1 MTYQE
6 FIDLYT
12 KKVIKKKDRDLV
24 FETIH
29 DESFINDFY
38 ASSEYKKSREKK
50 LPLFSYVL
58 MNSFNEAKPL
68 FSKENVNLK
77 QILPGIVF
85 KQIQTVKKLSHFHI
99 LSENDIPVF
108 FSPINKNKPDELFI
122 NRIIQNNLPFAVD
135 FFNKFN
141 SFLNDEQ
148 YFYTDK
154 YIKLSIINALNLNN
168 ETKLKN
174 EICLILKNYPFLD
187 FNDKVYKEGTYE
199 LLKLTMK
206 FDSPLYNYET
216 FIEECRKVKLTATE
230 IVDLFDYFFFKK
242 GINSN
247 RRDENI
253 GNAQFYNF
261 LKHHIE
267 KDILI
272 PNFLNTINN
281 LSDDHRSFDYNMLL
295 PPMLAHFNPKSFTVV
310 DTQKLDKDANAL
322 HYMLNN
328 DIMPETSINT
338 RIHYLRTA
346 LDDRRKSHFSDF
358 NIPYIPKNVLNVLKT
373 LPLDMVENHTN
384 INAVFLFNYKFY
396 RDKITYSRNYYDDRS
411 EERKNVLKDSH
422 KVIDYLF
429 KNKLYPNTQKHFI
442 NKDNFSLININNI
455 EDKIVQNKIKKTEDN
470 TVYFMNFIEDVLDN
484 QNLSFYIHRKGFIDD
499 FYKNRDGELI
509 TSFFEKGL
517 MHKSEE
523 LFNSKTKPFF
533 EQYQIK
539 QALKENNLYNTEEPS
554 YKKRRI

>member
-12 KKVIKKKDRDLV
+12 KKVLKKKDRDLV
-24 FETIH
+24 FETINN
-29 DESFINDFY
+29 ESFINDFY
-38 ASSEYKKSREKK
+38 SSSEYTKSKDKK

-68 FSKENVNLK
+68 FSRENVNLK
-77 QILPGIVF
+77 QILPGVVF
-85 KQIQTVKKLSHFHI
+85 KQIQTVKKLSHFYT

-141 SFLNDEQ
+141 SFFDNEQ
-148 YFYTDK
+148 YFYIDK
-154 YIKLSIINALNLNN
+154 YIKLAIINALHFNN
-168 ETKLKN
+168 DTKLKN
-174 EICLILKNYPFLD
+174 ETSLVIKNYPFLEL
-187 FNDKVYKEGTYE
+187 NNKVYKEGTYE
-199 LLKLTMK
+199 LLKLTMN
-206 FDSPLYNYET
+206 FDSSFYNYET
-216 FIEECRKVKLTATE
+216 FIDECQKVKLTAPD
-230 IVDLFDYFFFKK
+230 IVGLFDYFFFKK
-242 GINSN
+242 SINSS

-267 KDILI
+267 KDIFI
-272 PNFLNTINN
+272 PDLLNTINN
-281 LSDDHRSFDYNMLL
+281 LSDDHRSFDYDRLL
-295 PPMLAHFNPKSFTVV
+295 PPMLAHFNPKSFTIV

-322 HYMLNN
+322 HHMLNN
-328 DIMPETSINT
+328 NIMPETSINT

-358 NIPYIPKNVLNVLKT
+358 DLPYTPKNVLNILKT
-373 LPLDMVENHTN
+373 LPLDIVQKHTN

-396 RDKITYSRNYYDDRS
+396 RDKINYSRNYYDDRS

-429 KNKLYPNTQKHFI
+429 KNKLYPNTQENFI
-442 NKDNFSLININNI
+442 NKDNFCLININNI

-470 TVYFMNFIEDVLDN
+470 TVYFLNFIEDVLNN
-484 QNLSFYIHRKGFIDD
+484 QNLSFYIHRKSFMDD
-499 FYKNRDGELI
+499 FYKNREGELI
-509 TSFFEKGL
+509 TSFFKNGL

-523 LFNSKTKPFF
+523 LFDSKTKPFF

-539 QALKENNLYNTEEPS
+539 KALKENNLYNTAES
-554 YKKRRI
+554 SHKKRRI

>member
-12 KKVIKKKDRDLV
+12 KKILKKKDRDLV
-24 FETIH
+24 FETIKN
-29 DESFINDFY
+29 ESFINEFY
-38 ASSEYKKSREKK
+38 SSSEYKKSREKT

-77 QILPGIVF
+77 QILLGIVF

-122 NRIIQNNLPFAVD
+122 TRIIQNNLPFAVD

-141 SFLNDEQ
+141 SFFNDEQ

-154 YIKLSIINALNLNN
+154 YIKLSIINALNFNN

-174 EICLILKNYPFLD
+174 ETCLILKNYPFLD
-187 FNDKVYKEGTYE
+187 INDKVYKDGTYE

-206 FDSPLYNYET
+206 FDSSFYNYES
-216 FIEECRKVKLTATE
+216 FIDECKKVKLTAPD

-267 KDILI
+267 KDIFI
-272 PNFLNTINN
+272 PDFLNTINN
-281 LSDDHRSFDYNMLL
+281 LSEDHRSFDYDRLL

-310 DTQKLDKDANAL
+310 DTQKPDKDANAL
-322 HYMLNN
+322 HHLLNN
-328 DIMPETSINT
+328 DIMPETSVNT

-358 NIPYIPKNVLNVLKT
+358 DLPYIPKNVFNILKT
-373 LPLDMVENHTN
+373 LPLDVVEKHTN

-396 RDKITYSRNYYDDRS
+396 RDKVTFSRNYHGDRS

-429 KNKLYPNTQKHFI
+429 KNKLYPNTQEHFI
-442 NKDNFSLININNI
+442 NKDNFYLININNI
-455 EDKIVQNKIKKTEDN
+455 EDKIVQNKLKKIEDN
-470 TVYFMNFIEDVLDN
+470 TVYFMNFIDDVLNN
-484 QNLSFYIHRKGFIDD
+484 QNLSFYIHRKDFIDD
-499 FYKNRDGELI
+499 FYKNRNGELI
-509 TSFFEKGL
+509 TSFFERGL

-539 QALKENNLYNTEEPS
+539 QALKENNLENTAEFS
-554 YKKRRI
+554 HKKRRI

>member
-12 KKVIKKKDRDLV
+12 KKVLKKKDRDLI
-24 FETIH
+24 FETINN
-29 DESFINDFY
+29 ESFINDFY
-38 ASSEYKKSREKK
+38 SSSEYTKSKDKK

-68 FSKENVNLK
+68 FSRENVNLK
-77 QILPGIVF
+77 QILPGVVF
-85 KQIQTVKKLSHFHI
+85 KQIQTVKKLSHFYT

-108 FSPINKNKPDELFI
+108 FSPINKSKPDELFI

-141 SFLNDEQ
+141 SFFDNEQ
-148 YFYTDK
+148 YFYIDK
-154 YIKLSIINALNLNN
+154 YIKLAIINALHFNN
-168 ETKLKN
+168 DTKLKN
-174 EICLILKNYPFLD
+174 ETSLVIKNYPFLEL
-187 FNDKVYKEGTYE
+187 NNKVYKEGTYE
-199 LLKLTMK
+199 LLKLTMN
-206 FDSPLYNYET
+206 FDSSFYNYET
-216 FIEECRKVKLTATE
+216 FIDECQKVKLTAPD
-230 IVDLFDYFFFKK
+230 IVGLFDYFFFKK
-242 GINSN
+242 SINSS

-272 PNFLNTINN
+272 PDLLNTINN
-281 LSDDHRSFDYNMLL
+281 LSDNHRSFDYDRLL

-310 DTQKLDKDANAL
+310 DTKKLDNDANAL
-322 HYMLNN
+322 HHMLNN
-328 DIMPETSINT
+328 NIMPETSVNT

-358 NIPYIPKNVLNVLKT
+358 DLPYTPKNVLNILKT
-373 LPLDMVENHTN
+373 LPLDIVQKHTN

-396 RDKITYSRNYYDDRS
+396 RDKINYSRNYDDDRS
-411 EERKNVLKDSH
+411 EERKNILKDSH

-429 KNKLYPNTQKHFI
+429 KNKLYPNTQENFI
-442 NKDNFSLININNI
+442 NKDNFCLININNI

-470 TVYFMNFIEDVLDN
+470 TVYFLNFIEDVLNN
-484 QNLSFYIHRKGFIDD
+484 QNLSFYIHRKSFMDD
-499 FYKNRDGELI
+499 FYKNREGELI
-509 TSFFEKGL
+509 TSFFKNGL

-523 LFNSKTKPFF
+523 LFDSKTKPFF

-539 QALKENNLYNTEEPS
+539 KALKENNLYNTAES
-554 YKKRRI
+554 SHKKRRI